1 MKKIIIGML
10 LTALLM
16 LAGCQNIAGEENT
29 IHVTGTSELSFD
41 PDEAEVWAGIDVL
54 EINAEKAQE
63 EANRVMN
70 NIIDGLRYKGITE
83 EDMETERLSL
93 REEKVWEDGEYVSKG
108 YRATQTLKITVD
120 DLDKVGEVVD
130 VAVAN
135 GANTINRINFKLS
148 EKKEQEYKQQALAE
162 ATANAKQK
170 AEVIADSLGVE
181 LKGVKTVTESDY
193 NYRPYGYAMEKAVG
207 AAAVEEAT
215 AVMPGDVEVNGRI
228 SVIYNI
234 R

>member
-1 MKKIIIGML
+1 MKTKMIIGIVLAAML
-10 LTALLM
+10 VLT
-16 LAGCQNIAGEENT
+16 GCQNASEENT

-41 PDEAEVWAGIDVL
+41 PDEAEVWVGIDAL
-54 EINAEKAQE
+54 EINADKAQE

-83 EDMETERLSL
+83 DDMETERLSL
-93 REEKVWEDGEYVSKG
+93 REEKVWEDGKYVSKG
-108 YRATQTLKITVD
+108 YRATQTLKITTD
-120 DLDKVGEVVD
+120 DLDKVGEIVD

-135 GANTINRINFKLS
+135 KANTISRINFGLS
-148 EKKEQEYKQQALAE
+148 EEKEQEFKQQALAE
-162 ATANAKQK
+162 ATTNAKQK
-170 AEVIADSLGVE
+170 AEVIADSLGVKI
-181 LKGVKTVTESDY
+181 KGVKTVTESDY
-193 NYRPYGYAMEKAVG
+193 RYMPYAYSMEKAVG
-207 AAAVEEAT
+207 SAAVEEAT